1 MARFERFE
9 TIHIFEI
16 RCNAD
21 LVSGAAI
28 LKELT
33 GARILHGPNPAGPV
47 DYAETAREGD
57 EFEIGQ
63 LTIGGWKRR
72 EAQTITSP
80 SFSATLP
87 IPMARS
93 ASSPKTPCSSA
104 S

>member
-1 MARFERFE
+1 MARPEGLE
-9 TIHIFEI
+9 NPYIFES

-21 LVSGAAI
+21 PVSGA
-28 LKELT
+28 
-33 GARILHGPNPAGPV
+33 PV
-47 DYAETAREGD
+47 DYTETAREGD

-72 EAQTITSP
+72 ETQTITSP

-93 ASSPKTPCSSA
+93 ASSPKTACSSA